1 MARTATATVTEAVI
15 RRLGYSTWAAYT
27 GGDMWGGRML
37 GLCDSREDAE
47 SLVDAA
53 LDGHLI
59 GESGGD
65 ERAYGCETISAP
77 AGARQRSTAD
87 DLTHVLRNQEGTRA

>member
-1 MARTATATVTEAVI
+1 MI

-27 GGDMWGGRML
+27 GGDMWGGTML
-37 GLCDSREDAE
+37 GVCDSREDAE

-53 LDGHLI
+53 FDGHLI
-59 GESGGD
+59 GEPDRG
-65 ERAYGCETISAP
+65 ERAYDAGREMMSAP

-87 DLTHVLRNQEGTRA
+87 DLPPMNEIGDRT